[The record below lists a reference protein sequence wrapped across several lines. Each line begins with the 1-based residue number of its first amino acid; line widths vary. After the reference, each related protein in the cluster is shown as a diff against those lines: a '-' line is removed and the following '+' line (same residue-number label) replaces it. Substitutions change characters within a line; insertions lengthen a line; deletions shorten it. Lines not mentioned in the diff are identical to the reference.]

1 MEVGI
6 NMIIQGLGPAV
17 REVGEEV
24 QIPSLHAL
32 VPYIKNTPEKIIIC
46 WENLETIIYSYFY
59 HDQYYQAV
67 QKVFEIVQKLCGGCW
82 DINSTDQQVYDRIL
96 RRFYLFREDYPEE
109 KEKGG
114 EIKND
119 PVFSI

>member
-32 VPYIKNTPEKIIIC
+32 VPYIKNSPEESIII
-46 WENLETIIYSYFY
+46 WENLEIIIYGYLY
-59 HDQYYQAV
+59 HDQYHLAV
-67 QKVFEIVQKLCGGCW
+67 QKVFEIVNTFYNGGCGM
-82 DINSTDQQVYDRIL
+82 NSKDQQVYDRIL

-109 KEKGG
+109 KEKGV
-114 EIKND
+114 IKND
-119 PVFSI
+119 HVFSI